1 MLKFDHHCPW
11 IGTCV
16 GKRNYHYFFFFIL
29 SLNLTQIFVGLF
41 SIIHISVRIAFDV
54 KEYKNNNLYKGKEIK
69 VSFCNVIFS
78 LWLICFIAISMIF
91 TTGLLIFHI
100 KIIKVNKTTKEEL
113 KKLFENPFHNP
124 FQRTTKENLK
134 NSLIPNISKKSLID
148 ELKSNK
154 AKYLK

>member
-1 MLKFDHHCPW
+1 
-11 IGTCV
+11 
-16 GKRNYHYFFFFIL
+16 
-29 SLNLTQIFVGLF
+29 
-41 SIIHISVRIAFDV
+41 
-54 KEYKNNNLYKGKEIK
+54 
-69 VSFCNVIFS
+69 
-78 LWLICFIAISMIF
+78 MIF

-124 FQRTTKENLK
+124 FQRSTKENLK

-154 AKYLK
+154 TKYLKQ